1 MLQIQPEK
9 DIVIEF
15 IKQDEFKYVR
25 CLGMDFSKLAI
36 FITKIFFWLG
46 QKSKIPSKRCP
57 ILTINR
63 KFAGV
68 LRVPRA
74 FTL

>member
-25 CLGMDFSKLAI
+25 CLGAMYL
-36 FITKIFFWLG
+36 
-46 QKSKIPSKRCP
+46 R
-57 ILTINR
+57 LTGNSVECMSP
-63 KFAGV
+63 KMNHFK
-68 LRVPRA
+68 
-74 FTL
+74 

>member
-36 FITKIFFWLG
+36 FITKIFSLVR
-46 QKSKIPSKRCP
+46 SKIKNPPEK
-57 ILTINR
+57 
-63 KFAGV
+63 
-68 LRVPRA
+68 VPY
-74 FTL
+74 TYD